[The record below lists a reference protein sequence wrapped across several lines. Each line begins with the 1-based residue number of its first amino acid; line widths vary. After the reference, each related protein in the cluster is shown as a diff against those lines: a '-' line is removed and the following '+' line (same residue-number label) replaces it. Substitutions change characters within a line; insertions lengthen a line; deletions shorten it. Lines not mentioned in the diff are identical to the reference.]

1 MCCILL
7 LGMSAGKGLTA
18 EVGPGTDRA
27 SDGARLSLELMHDLL
42 GTAETR
48 QTGLVGKDQVQK
60 VILYVC
66 MQMKYLAT
74 WIGGFIATVA
84 ITSLRTQDFFP

>member
-1 MCCILL
+1 
-7 LGMSAGKGLTA
+7 MSAGKGSTA

-27 SDGARLSLELMHDLL
+27 SDGARLGLELMHDLL

-60 VILYVC
+60 N
-66 MQMKYLAT
+66 A
-74 WIGGFIATVA
+74 GF
-84 ITSLRTQDFFP
+84 LPKGERFGENNW